1 MKRARAMLI
10 SFGMLLAIGCGMKN
24 YDYRIEQTLERMKY
38 DKRLDAN
45 LTPPV
50 AKGKMEELGI
60 YLRPPQN
67 LQGPTQAFQF
77 AAIEAGQFDLENSFL
92 EQDRQSLHVLAR
104 VDRPKAAPKKDAPP
118 QPEPPPRGDFNEEVV
133 QLIKNQT
140 GAEVELSQFKPE
152 TKQVKAR
159 RQANNFLAKTIDR
172 GDKEMQV
179 YLYGSKTTP
188 YKVALIFEYPKT
200 EKNSIS
206 PKIGL
211 TLENFLV
218 GEPARQAF
226 SGGQEDDGEGGE
238 GGGEAAPP
246 I

>member
-10 SFGMLLAIGCGMKN
+10 SLGMLPAIGCGMKN
-24 YDYRIEQTLERMKY
+24 YDYRIEQTLERIKY

-45 LTPPV
+45 LTPAV
-50 AKGKMEELGI
+50 KGKIEELGI

-67 LQGPTQAFQF
+67 LAGPTQTFQF
-77 AAIEAGQFDLENSFL
+77 AAIEPGRFDLENSFL

-133 QLIKNQT
+133 QLIRDQT
-140 GAEVELSQFKPE
+140 GADVELSQFKSE
-152 TKQVKAR
+152 TKQINAR
-159 RQANNFLAKTIDR
+159 RQSNTFLAKTIDR
-172 GDKEMQV
+172 EAKEMQV
-179 YLYGSKTTP
+179 YLYGSKSSP
-188 YKVALIFEYPKT
+188 YKVALIFEYPKS
-200 EKNSIS
+200 EKNAIS

-211 TLENFLV
+211 ALENFLV
-218 GEPARQAF
+218 GDAARQAF

-238 GGGEAAPP
+238 GGGDAAPP